1 MTIAERV
8 IALLSKSSR
17 GWDDDELAQQLDV
30 SPRQSINQVC
40 RKLASEGRLHR
51 YPGPDGK
58 IVNAIGGTQPTE
70 SPMPPGSSTEQQ
82 QAERIILD
90 EAGTRLGTRL
100 GPRKILTPTGVRV
113 EVDGADQDLTVLVEA
128 WAHQG
133 AVKPA
138 QRHKVLS
145 DALKLVWISS
155 TLYPRPRIL
164 LCLSDQEAA
173 RPFVGERSWAA
184 AALRDLGVE
193 VLIIDLPDH
202 VRARLRQAQHR
213 QYR

>member
-1 MTIAERV
+1 VTIAQRV
-8 IALLSKSSR
+8 LDFLSKSGR
-17 GWDDDELAQQLDV
+17 GWDDDELARQLDV
-30 SPRQSINQVC
+30 SPRQSINQAC
-40 RKLASEGRLHR
+40 RKLADQGRLHR

-70 SPMPPGSSTEQQ
+70 STMPPGASTEQQ

-90 EAGTRLGTRL
+90 AAGALLGTQL
-100 GPRKILTPTGVRV
+100 DPRKILTPTGVRV

-133 AVKPA
+133 TVKAA

-155 TLYPRPRIL
+155 TLYPRPRTV
-164 LCLSDQEAA
+164 LCLSDREAA
-173 RPFVGERSWAA
+173 RPFLGERSWAA
-184 AALRDLGVE
+184 AALRDLDIE
-193 VLIIDLPDH
+193 VLVIDLPDH

-213 QYR
+213 QRR

>member
-1 MTIAERV
+1 MTIAQRV
-8 IALLSKSSR
+8 LDFLSKSGR
-17 GWDDDELAQQLDV
+17 GWDDDELARQLNV
-30 SPRQSINQVC
+30 SPRQSIHQAC
-40 RKLASEGRLHR
+40 RKLEREGHLHR
-51 YPGPDGK
+51 YKGPDGK

-70 SPMPPGSSTEQQ
+70 SSMPSGASTEQQ

-90 EAGTRLGTRL
+90 EAGALLGTRL
-100 GPRKILTPTGVRV
+100 DPRKILTPTGVRV
-113 EVDGADQDLTVLVEA
+113 EVDGADQNLTVLVEA

-155 TLYPRPRIL
+155 TLYPRPRMV

-173 RPFVGERSWAA
+173 RPFLGERSWAA
-184 AALRDLGVE
+184 AALRDLGIE
-193 VLIIDLPDH
+193 VLVIDLPDH

>member
-1 MTIAERV
+1 MTIAQRILEF
-8 IALLSKSSR
+8 LSTSGQRS
-17 GWDDDELAQQLDV
+17 DDDELARQLDV
-30 SPRQSINQVC
+30 SSRQSINQVC
-40 RKLASEGRLHR
+40 RKLADEGHLHR

-58 IVNAIGGTQPTE
+58 IVNAIGGTHPTE
-70 SPMPPGSSTEQQ
+70 SSIPPGASTEQQ
-82 QAERIILD
+82 LAERIILD
-90 EAGTRLGTRL
+90 EAGTLLGTRL
-100 GPRKILTPTGVRV
+100 DPREILTPTGARV

-133 AVKPA
+133 PVKSA

-155 TLYPRPRIL
+155 TLSPRPRMV

-173 RPFVGERSWAA
+173 RPFLGERSWAA
-184 AALRDLGVE
+184 AALLDLGVE
-193 VLIIDLPDH
+193 VLVIHLPDH

-213 QYR
+213 QHR

>member
-1 MTIAERV
+1 MTIAQRV
-8 IALLSKSSR
+8 LEFLSTSGR
-17 GWDDDELAQQLDV
+17 GWDDDELARQLDV
-30 SPRQSINQVC
+30 SPRQSINQAC
-40 RKLASEGRLHR
+40 RKLASEGLLHR
-51 YPGPDGK
+51 YQGPDGK

-70 SPMPPGSSTEQQ
+70 SSMPPGASTEQQ

-90 EAGTRLGTRL
+90 EAGALLGTRL
-100 GPRKILTPTGVRV
+100 DPRKILTPTGVRV

-133 AVKPA
+133 VVKSA

-155 TLYPRPRIL
+155 TLYPRPRMV

-173 RPFVGERSWAA
+173 RPFLGERSWAA
-184 AALRDLGVE
+184 AALRDLSVE
-193 VLIIDLPDH
+193 VLVIDLPEH
-202 VRARLRQAQHR
+202 VRARLRRAQHR
-213 QYR
+213 QRR

>member
-1 MTIAERV
+1 MTIAQRV
-8 IALLSKSSR
+8 LAFLSKSGR
-17 GWDDDELAQQLDV
+17 GWDDDELARQLNV
-30 SPRQSINQVC
+30 SPRQSINQAC
-40 RKLASEGRLHR
+40 RKLANEGRLHR
-51 YPGPDGK
+51 YPGPGGK
-58 IVNAIGGTQPTE
+58 IVNAIGGTQPTG
-70 SPMPPGSSTEQQ
+70 SAMPPGASTEQQ

-90 EAGTRLGTRL
+90 EAGALLGTRL
-100 GPRKILTPTGVRV
+100 EPRKLLTPTGVRV

-133 AVKPA
+133 PVKAA

-155 TLYPRPRIL
+155 TLYPRPRMV

-173 RPFVGERSWAA
+173 RPFLGERSWAA

-193 VLIIDLPDH
+193 VLVIDLSDH

-213 QYR
+213 QRR